1 MGGTGAPVFPNDSL
15 FPGTGGWAAWDSG
28 DGTPYGDGGET
39 GFCAISGTS
48 VCVMGGTGAPIFPND
63 SLLPG
68 TGGWA
73 AWDSGDGTPYGGG
86 GGTKFPGYGEAFLP

>member
-1 MGGTGAPVFPNDSL
+1 
-15 FPGTGGWAAWDSG
+15 
-28 DGTPYGDGGET
+28 
-39 GFCAISGTS
+39 
-48 VCVMGGTGAPIFPND
+48 MGGTGAPIFPND

-73 AWDSGDGTPYGGG
+73 AWDSEDGTPYGGG